1 MAEVKPFRKKPNQV
15 EEKTVDNIISDI
27 LNTSKEKD
35 KKEEKKVDLV
45 VTPGDLLSISPLLG
59 PIAKNPLVKEKLNII
74 NAESLNEGQ
83 KSLSQE
89 IDDIIVGG
97 AKDLAYSFADLIAIG
112 ILYAIKAPIN
122 PPIKR
127 NIKTITNPIEKLPMD
142 KKVTVIAI
150 IIPKIPKKFPC
161 RDVSGEESPLKA
173 KINNTP
179 EIK

>member
-97 AKDLAYSFADLIAIG
+97 VKDLAYSFADLIASGTDYIADTDFTSKLDNFYEKHKEDDPDTFVGKFSKFLITFGLGGG
-112 ILYAIKAPIN
+112 IVTKFLSKAN
-122 PPIKR
+122 KFV
-127 NIKTITNPIEKLPMD
+127 KL
-142 KKVTVIAI
+142 KV
-150 IIPKIPKKFPC
+150 
-161 RDVSGEESPLKA
+161 
-173 KINNTP
+173 
-179 EIK
+179 